1 MSNYY
6 PKALV
11 EGTVITS
18 SEVDLYVVPSDASSA
33 IVTEINIVSEDATGE
48 TVKVYFKPQGE
59 TAGLA
64 TLAYLGTVSNMLPA
78 FNFRRTVLN
87 PLTTISVVGTTG
99 SISSIR
105 ISGAEEK

>member
-11 EGTVITS
+11 DGVVVTS
-18 SEVDLYVVPSDASSA
+18 SEVNLYTVPSTANST
-33 IVTEINIVSEDATGE
+33 IVTEINIITENATGE
-48 TVKVYFKPQGE
+48 TVKVYFKPTG
-59 TAGLA
+59 ASAALA
-64 TLAYLGTVSNMLPA
+64 TLAYVGQVSSVLPG

-87 PLTTISVVGTTG
+87 PGTTISVIGTTG

-105 ISGAEEK
+105 ISGAEER